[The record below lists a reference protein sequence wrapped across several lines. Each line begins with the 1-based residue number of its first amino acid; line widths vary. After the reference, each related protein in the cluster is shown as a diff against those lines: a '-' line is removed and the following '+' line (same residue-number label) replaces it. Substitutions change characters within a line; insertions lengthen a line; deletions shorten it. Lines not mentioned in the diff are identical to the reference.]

1 MNRIGLRPPD
11 PAPPRA
17 AIRAIAEFPRLVQSV
32 QRNCHIADARH
43 AREMTLCDY
52 LLEMREFY
60 RWEHEVP
67 LARALPRQELGSWIS
82 EREALWDGLQAD
94 ELEPLWVGERS
105 YDAFDVDA
113 INAALVPQGLVYG
126 GGYGR
131 FGKPHFFLAQLERHE
146 QRQGL
151 RLFVSGCEYAR
162 DLSAAPA
169 ALLDG
174 VVFLRRDAL
183 RRWLWE
189 KVEIWGVRK
198 SDGALKSALECYG
211 FATGAETGL
220 ERMVEQEAETLI
232 LHELGEAMAE
242 PLLGT
247 AWRDLVASFTGR
259 HAEILARAV
268 RDNLADCLC
277 TLPRLIERN
286 AACSIHFYFA
296 NFEGM
301 RASLFPMLDR
311 AYRRWRETGNPE
323 PLREAAQAGSAHWH
337 AAALSLLRTHRAD
350 PAAAEKSIAASMEDP
365 AAMSL

>member
-1 MNRIGLRPPD
+1 MDESAFSR
-11 PAPPRA
+11 APPLSN
-17 AIRAIAEFPRLVQSV
+17 FPQLVQSV

-43 AREMTLCDY
+43 AREMTLCNY

-82 EREALWDGLQAD
+82 AREALWDALQAD
-94 ELEPLWVGERS
+94 DLAPLRVGERS
-105 YDAFDVDA
+105 YDVFEVDA

-151 RLFVSGCEYAR
+151 MLFVSGCEYAR
-162 DLSAAPA
+162 DISAAPA
-169 ALLDG
+169 SMLDG
-174 VVFLRRDAL
+174 AVFLRRDAL

-189 KVEIWGVRK
+189 KVEVWGVRK
-198 SDGALKSALECYG
+198 ADGALKSALDCYG
-211 FATGAETGL
+211 FAADAEAGL
-220 ERMVEQEAETLI
+220 ERMTEREAETLI

-242 PLLGT
+242 PLLG
-247 AWRDLVASFTGR
+247 ADWRDLVASFTGR
-259 HAEILARAV
+259 RAEILARAV
-268 RDNLADCLC
+268 RDNLADCLS

-286 AACSIHFYFA
+286 AAASIHFYFA

-301 RASLFPMLDR
+301 RSALFPLLAQ
-311 AYRRWRETGNPE
+311 AYGRWRETGNADA
-323 PLREAAQAGSAHWH
+323 LREAAHAGGLHWH
-337 AAALSLLRTHRAD
+337 EAALRLLRLHRSD
-350 PAAAEKSIAASMEDP
+350 PAAAEETIAAWIDDP
-365 AAMSL
+365 GGMSL

>member
-1 MNRIGLRPPD
+1 MD
-11 PAPPRA
+11 QSAFPRSLPLSN
-17 AIRAIAEFPRLVQSV
+17 FPRLVQCV

-60 RWEHEVP
+60 RWENEVP

-82 EREALWDGLQAD
+82 EREALWDALQAD
-94 ELEPLWVGERS
+94 DLAPLRVGEHS
-105 YDAFDVDA
+105 YDAFEVDA

-162 DLSAAPA
+162 DISAAPA
-169 ALLDG
+169 SLLDG
-174 VVFLRRDAL
+174 AVFLRRDAL

-198 SDGALKSALECYG
+198 ADGALKSALECYG
-211 FATGAETGL
+211 FAADAEAGL
-220 ERMVEQEAETLI
+220 ERMVECEAETLI

-242 PLLGT
+242 PLLGG

-259 HAEILARAV
+259 RAEILARAV
-268 RDNLADCLC
+268 RDNLADCLS

-286 AACSIHFYFA
+286 AAASIHFYFA
-296 NFEGM
+296 SFEGM
-301 RASLFPMLDR
+301 RSELFPLLAQ
-311 AYRRWRETGNPE
+311 AYRRWRETGSTDA
-323 PLREAAQAGSAHWH
+323 LRKAVQAGGGHWH
-337 AAALSLLRTHRAD
+337 ESALRLLRVHQGD
-350 PAAAEKSIAASMEDP
+350 PAAAEETIAAWIQDP
-365 AAMSL
+365 GALAL